1 MIFLKDQQIYFLFYL
16 ESIKL
21 LSDLDPNNL
30 MDTFEA
36 ITSRRAIKK
45 FDSSYKMTSEQ
56 VDSLMKLAIL
66 SPTSYNQ
73 QNWRFVTITD
83 DEIKNKISIAA
94 RNQAQPSDGA
104 LVILLC
110 GNTSAWKDDPLRYW
124 KNSTSEKQEYVK
136 NALEKKYANNPESR
150 RDEAMRSC
158 GFAGQTI
165 MLAARQ
171 MGLDSCPMVGF
182 EYDEIAKIIN
192 LPDDHI
198 IVLMIVVGKSAEP
211 ANPRGGQ
218 LALDQIVF
226 KNKFN

>member
-1 MIFLKDQQIYFLFYL
+1 M

-21 LSDLDPNNL
+21 ILDLDYLN

-36 ITSRRAIKK
+36 ISSRRAIKK

-83 DEIKNKISIAA
+83 EIIKNKISIAS
-94 RNQAQPSDGA
+94 RNQAQPKDGS

-110 GNTSAWKDDPLRYW
+110 GNLNAWKDNPLQYW
-124 KNSTSEKQEYVK
+124 RNSTPEKQEHVK
-136 NALEKKYANNPESR
+136 NALEKKYADSSENR

-158 GFAGQTI
+158 GFAAQTI

-182 EYDEIAKIIN
+182 EYDDIAKIIQ
-192 LPDDHI
+192 LPEDHL
-198 IVLMIVVGKSAEP
+198 IVLMVVVGKSAEP
-211 ANPRGGQ
+211 AGVRGGQ
-218 LALDQIVF
+218 LELDHVVF
-226 KNKFN
+226 KNHFN